1 MFQGH
6 SFCFGLRR
14 NIFSAKS
21 ILPYI
26 RLNVELGFAC
36 MSSGVLAAL
45 LGWLIALAIFFGFI
59 VLLRYIEHRERM
71 ALIARGLVP
80 QRLRRRRRGIGV
92 LRAGLII
99 TMVGFAL
106 TLGLYPL
113 GFMLP
118 PAFTSTPFHFGPW
131 LLPGLIPL
139 GVGSALIISHYLGQ
153 DTQPPRNDPRIDEP
167 RVKD

>member
-1 MFQGH
+1 
-6 SFCFGLRR
+6 
-14 NIFSAKS
+14 
-21 ILPYI
+21 
-26 RLNVELGFAC
+26 

-59 VLLRYIEHRERM
+59 VLLRFIEHRERM
-71 ALIARGLVP
+71 ALIARGLDP
-80 QRLRRRRRGIGV
+80 QSLRRQRRGIGV

-99 TMVGFAL
+99 TMVGLAL
-106 TLGLYPL
+106 TIGLYPL

-118 PAFTSTPFHFGPW
+118 AAFTSTPFHFGPW

-153 DTQPPRNDPRIDEP
+153 DTGPPHPDPRNDEP
-167 RVKD
+167 QVKD